1 VVRGA
6 GRHLVF
12 DDGLARAFAV
22 IDMMLHT
29 TASGLRGTDTET
41 HRRRHLEDRPTSVKR
56 REVKTTEPVVCCF
69 DLLGMG
75 RRRASG
81 RLNPM
86 IIRPVDIADDRALAA
101 AYEVERAANL
111 QARPVWVGR
120 SREAR
125 ILGWRANEGWTKRLL
140 GAWGGETLHG
150 WATCMTS
157 HDAADTTWIF
167 IWVHP
172 EHQGN
177 GIGSALMRA
186 AESACPPSTERFVT
200 SAYRPTVDDIAALE
214 THFLNPLGF
223 SVAMTETVV
232 DLDLLS
238 AELVQV
244 PVVEGYTLS
253 TYLNGVPVRFREQI
267 GQIKGP
273 VDAEAPNGEL
283 GWSKT
288 AVTPEEYANEIDLD
302 RARLHGHR
310 VNRRGSPW

>member
-1 VVRGA
+1 
-6 GRHLVF
+6 
-12 DDGLARAFAV
+12 
-22 IDMMLHT
+22 M
-29 TASGLRGTDTET
+29 
-41 HRRRHLEDRPTSVKR
+41 
-56 REVKTTEPVVCCF
+56 
-69 DLLGMG
+69 
-75 RRRASG
+75 
-81 RLNPM
+81 
-86 IIRPVDIADDRALAA
+86 
-101 AYEVERAANL
+101 
-111 QARPVWVGR
+111 
-120 SREAR
+120 
-125 ILGWRANEGWTKRLL
+125 
-140 GAWGGETLHG
+140 
-150 WATCMTS
+150 
-157 HDAADTTWIF
+157 
-167 IWVHP
+167 
-172 EHQGN
+172 
-177 GIGSALMRA
+177 
-186 AESACPPSTERFVT
+186 
-200 SAYRPTVDDIAALE
+200 DDIAALE